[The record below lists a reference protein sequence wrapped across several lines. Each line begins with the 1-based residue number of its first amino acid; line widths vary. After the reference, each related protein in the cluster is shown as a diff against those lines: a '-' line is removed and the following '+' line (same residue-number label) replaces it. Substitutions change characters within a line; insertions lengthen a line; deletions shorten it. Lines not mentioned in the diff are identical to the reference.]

1 MYARLLEADKEGCLH
16 SGEIKLWAKL
26 QWDKVGSID
35 EGRKAINTVLERRCR
50 ASISAALSRGIKILF
65 SSLKEIYLVKHVIV
79 SRVLFTPLS
88 HETLFVRRNL
98 RQEYK
103 ARDVVR

>member
-50 ASISAALSRGIKILF
+50 ASISAALSR
-65 SSLKEIYLVKHVIV
+65 VKHVIV

-103 ARDVVR
+103 ARDVVTNI